1 MIANADNQK
10 YKTQLKRTWHTF
22 FGRYN
27 RLYEIQSLAI
37 PVILSKKNAILVSST
52 ASGKT
57 EAVIAPLCERLLSE
71 KRSGLSILYVTPT
84 RALTNDLYDRLNE
97 QLSALDITFDIKT
110 GDKPTLNWKKVPDIL
125 VTTPESLDSIIC
137 RHPEILSKLMAVVID
152 EIHLTDGT
160 YRGDQLRFL
169 LQRLRKRSP
178 DFTVYA
184 LSATIADPFRVAS
197 RYMKNGE
204 VIQTSGARIIKETYV
219 KTLAEVRECCKKE
232 NIKKLI
238 IFCNSRKNAEVQG
251 LEAKQ
256 FWPPL
261 EVVVHHGS
269 LHKKEREESERVMKT
284 LNKAVCSATMTLEI
298 GIDIGDIEAVV
309 LAEVPLDVSS
319 LIQRIG
325 RSGRRTG
332 IIRVFAITIN
342 DATTSV
348 FEELF
353 EAARKNLLEKYTYF
367 EDYSVIVQQI
377 YSMLY
382 AQRSGIAE
390 DDLCHFFEHFY
401 PFASLKNILIP
412 HLISEQKIIRK
423 LDKIYAAE
431 VILNLGDHGVIHSN
445 IPNTRVMEVYDT
457 SRKQAIG
464 DIQFRTDKIEVGE
477 RFVLAGKMWEITEAE
492 KFRINVK
499 PIAKAGNPA
508 NFPPTSRVGAFFYDL
523 PESMQEEMIHKRSG
537 F

>member
-1 MIANADNQK
+1 
-10 YKTQLKRTWHTF
+10 
-22 FGRYN
+22 
-27 RLYEIQSLAI
+27 
-37 PVILSKKNAILVSST
+37 
-52 ASGKT
+52 
-57 EAVIAPLCERLLSE
+57 
-71 KRSGLSILYVTPT
+71 
-84 RALTNDLYDRLNE
+84 
-97 QLSALDITFDIKT
+97 
-110 GDKPTLNWKKVPDIL
+110 
-125 VTTPESLDSIIC
+125 
-137 RHPEILSKLMAVVID
+137 
-152 EIHLTDGT
+152 
-160 YRGDQLRFL
+160 
-169 LQRLRKRSP
+169 
-178 DFTVYA
+178 
-184 LSATIADPFRVAS
+184 
-197 RYMKNGE
+197 
-204 VIQTSGARIIKETYV
+204 
-219 KTLAEVRECCKKE
+219 
-232 NIKKLI
+232 
-238 IFCNSRKNAEVQG
+238 
-251 LEAKQ
+251 
-256 FWPPL
+256 
-261 EVVVHHGS
+261 
-269 LHKKEREESERVMKT
+269 MKT

-332 IIRVFAITIN
+332 IIRVFAITTN

-348 FEELF
+348 FRELF

-401 PFASLKNILIP
+401 PNTSLKNILLP
-412 HLISEQKIIRK
+412 HLISEAKIIRK
-423 LDKIYAAE
+423 LNKIYATE
-431 VILNLGDHGVIHSN
+431 FILNLGDRGQVHSN

-508 NFPPTSRVGAFFYDL
+508 NFPPTQRVGAFFYDL

>member
-1 MIANADNQK
+1 MVSNVNNQQ
-10 YKTQLKRTWHTF
+10 YKIQLKRTWHTF
-22 FGRYN
+22 YGRYN

-57 EAVIAPLCERLLSE
+57 EAVIAPLCERILSE

-97 QLSALDITFDIKT
+97 QLSSLNITFEIKT
-110 GDKPTLNWKKVPDIL
+110 GDKPTLNWKKVPEIL

-137 RHPEILSKLMAVVID
+137 RHPESLFKIMAVVID
-152 EIHLTDGT
+152 EIHLMDGT

-178 DFTVYA
+178 DFAVYA
-184 LSATIADPFRVAS
+184 LSATISDPIGVAS
-197 RYMKNGE
+197 RYMEDGV
-204 VIQTSGARIIKETYV
+204 VIQTSGSRTIKETYV
-219 KTLAEVRECCKKE
+219 KSLEEVRACCKTE
-232 NIKKLI
+232 NLKKLI

-298 GIDIGDIEAVV
+298 GIDIGDVEAVV
-309 LAEVPLDVSS
+309 LAETPLDVSS

-332 IIRVFAITIN
+332 VIRVFALTSD
-342 DATTSV
+342 DATTAG
-348 FEELF
+348 FKELF
-353 EAARKNLLEKYTYF
+353 EAARKNLLEKYEYF

-382 AQRSGIAE
+382 AQRSGITE
-390 DDLCHFFEHFY
+390 EDLCHFFEHFY
-401 PFASLKNILIP
+401 PYTSLKNMLIP
-412 HLISEQKIIRK
+412 HLTSEDKITRK
-423 LDKIYAAE
+423 LNKIYATE
-431 VILNLGDHGVIHSN
+431 VILNLGDRGQVHSN

-508 NFPPTSRVGAFFYDL
+508 NFPPTQRVGAFFYDL
-523 PESMQEEMIHKRSG
+523 PESMQEEMIQKRSG
-537 F
+537 V